1 MNYNDEYKDHCINL
15 GISYTFTNS
24 ELKRAYYK
32 LALIHH
38 PDKSK
43 DNGEKFKEINE
54 SYNFLCNYKKYNN
67 NLESNNSF
75 SDLIINII
83 NSYDPNIKWSN
94 IFIKTTIENI
104 IKHCESYS
112 ETIFKELSKE
122 KSMELYNFFLEYKD
136 IFSISDDLLNRI
148 KKVVQNKFKNDNII
162 LLNPSIEDLLEDKIY
177 KLDINNDIFYV
188 PLWNSHIEYEHLDS
202 TILVKNIPDLSSNIK
217 IDKFNNIYIS
227 LVIDIKKLLITGY
240 KEYTLYNNR
249 KIKINAYDLQI
260 KKGIQLVKFLNKGI
274 LKVDKNNIFSNEK
287 RGDIIFEINL
297 C

>member
-1 MNYNDEYKDHCINL
+1 MTYSNEYKDHCTKL
-15 GISYTFTNS
+15 GVSYNFTLG

-54 SYNFLCNYKKYNN
+54 SYNFLCDCKKYNN
-67 NLESNNSF
+67 NVESDSSF
-75 SDLIINII
+75 SELIINII
-83 NSYDPNIKWSN
+83 NSYDPNIRWSN

-122 KSMELYNFFLEYKD
+122 KSMELYDFFLEYKD
-136 IFSISDDLLNRI
+136 VFSINDDLLNRI
-148 KKVVQNKFKNDNII
+148 KKIIQNKFKNDNII
-162 LLNPSIEDLLEDKIY
+162 LLNPSIEDLLEDRIY
-177 KLDINNDIFYV
+177 KLEVDSDIFYV
-188 PLWNSHIEYEHLDS
+188 PLWNSHIEYKHLDS
-202 TILVKNIPDLSSNIK
+202 TILVKNIPDLSDNIK
-217 IDKFNNIYIS
+217 IDKFNNVHIR
-227 LVIDIKKLLITGY
+227 LAIDIKELLINGY
-240 KEYTLYNNR
+240 KEYILYNDR
-249 KIKINAYDLQI
+249 KIKISGCDLQI
-260 KKGIQLVKFLNKGI
+260 KKGIQTVKFLNKGI

>member
-1 MNYNDEYKDHCINL
+1 MNYSIEYKRHCDRL
-15 GISYTFTNS
+15 GLSYDFTCN
-24 ELKRAYYK
+24 ELKRSYYK

-54 SYNFLCNYKKYNN
+54 SYNYLSSNKKYNTN
-67 NLESNNSF
+67 MDSNTSF
-75 SDLIINII
+75 SDLIIKII
-83 NSYDPNIKWSN
+83 NSYDPNLKWSN

-122 KSMELYNFFLEYKD
+122 KSMELYNFFIEYQD
-136 IFSISDDLLNRI
+136 IFSIDKELIKRI
-148 KKVVQNKFKNDNII
+148 KIIIQSKFKNDNIV

-177 KLDINNDIFYV
+177 KLEMNDNTFYV
-188 PLWNSHIEYEHLDS
+188 PLWNSHIEFEYLDS
-202 TILVKNIPDLSSNIK
+202 TILVKNIPNLSSNIR
-217 IDKFNNIYIS
+217 IDKFNNIHIR
-227 LVIDIKKLLITGY
+227 LAIEIKELLNIGF
-240 KEYTLYNNR
+240 KNILLYGTR
-249 KIKINAYDLQI
+249 VFKINSYDLQI
-260 KKGIQLVKFLNKGI
+260 KKDIQIVKFVKQGI

>member
-1 MNYNDEYKDHCINL
+1 MNYSIEYKRHCDRL
-15 GISYTFTNS
+15 GLSYDFSCN
-24 ELKRAYYK
+24 ELKRSYYK

-54 SYNFLCNYKKYNN
+54 SYNYLSSNKKYNTN
-67 NLESNNSF
+67 MDSNTSF
-75 SDLIINII
+75 SDLIIKII
-83 NSYDPNIKWSN
+83 NSYDPNLKWSN

-122 KSMELYNFFLEYKD
+122 KSMELYNFFIEYQD
-136 IFSISDDLLNRI
+136 IFSIDKELIKRI
-148 KKVVQNKFKNDNII
+148 KIIIQSKFKNDNIV

-177 KLDINNDIFYV
+177 KLEMNDNTFYV
-188 PLWNSHIEYEHLDS
+188 PLWNSHIEFEYLDS
-202 TILVKNIPDLSSNIK
+202 TILVKNIPNLSSNIR
-217 IDKFNNIYIS
+217 IDKFNNIHIR
-227 LVIDIKKLLITGY
+227 LAIEIKELLNIGF
-240 KEYTLYNNR
+240 KNILLYGTR
-249 KIKINAYDLQI
+249 VFKINSYDLQI
-260 KKGIQLVKFLNKGI
+260 KKDIQIVKFVKQGI